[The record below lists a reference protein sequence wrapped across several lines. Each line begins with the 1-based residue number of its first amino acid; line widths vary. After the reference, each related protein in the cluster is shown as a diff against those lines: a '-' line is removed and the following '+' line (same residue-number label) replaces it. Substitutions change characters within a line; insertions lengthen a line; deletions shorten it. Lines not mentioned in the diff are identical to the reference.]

1 MSNLQD
7 YPQLRDRALK
17 TQQSFTDLTKSL
29 THTTQL
35 LNSVGEDL
43 KSYKTNKLVQESAI
57 KVLREIIDTLS
68 TKQVNAIIDMVTY
81 ALSTIFHDRKY
92 SLSIEIADTR
102 TTKGATLYLIDNT
115 DPDNTVKSDM
125 DSIGGGIMSVIGFVL
140 QIFFIIYFKK
150 QRFLLLDESLS
161 AVSSKYIPNLMEF
174 MKTLSEKR
182 GFTFVMI
189 LQDLRFMD
197 YADKTYEMHL
207 GNIREVTE

>member
-1 MSNLQD
+1 MSNLQK
-7 YPQLRDRALK
+7 YPLLRDRALK
-17 TQQSFTDLTKSL
+17 TQQSFNDLTKSL

-35 LNSVGEDL
+35 LNSVGNDL
-43 KSYKTNKLVQESAI
+43 KDYKTNKLVQESAI

-68 TKQVNAIIDMVTY
+68 TKQVNAIVDMVTY

-92 SLSIEIADTR
+92 SLSIDIADTR
-102 TTKGATLYLIDNT
+102 TTKGATLYLIDKT
-115 DPDNTVKSDM
+115 DPENTVKSDM

-161 AVSSKYIPNLMEF
+161 AVSSTYIPNLMEF

-189 LQDLRFMD
+189 LQDLRFME
-197 YADKTYEMHL
+197 YANKTYVMRL
-207 GNIREVTE
+207 GKLEEVEE

>member
-7 YPQLRDRALK
+7 YPLLRDRALK
-17 TQQSFTDLTKSL
+17 TQQSFDDLKKSL

-43 KSYKTNKLVQESAI
+43 KSYKTNKLIQESSI

-68 TKQVNAIIDMVTY
+68 NKQVNAIIDMVTY
-81 ALSTIFHDRKY
+81 ALSTIFHDRDY
-92 SLSIEIADTR
+92 SLAIEIADTR
-102 TTKGATLYLIDNT
+102 TTKGATLYLIDKT

-161 AVSSKYIPNLMEF
+161 AVSSEYIPNLMEF

-182 GFTFVMI
+182 GFTFIMI

-197 YADKTYEMHL
+197 YADKTYVMNFGEL
-207 GNIREVTE
+207 REVTE